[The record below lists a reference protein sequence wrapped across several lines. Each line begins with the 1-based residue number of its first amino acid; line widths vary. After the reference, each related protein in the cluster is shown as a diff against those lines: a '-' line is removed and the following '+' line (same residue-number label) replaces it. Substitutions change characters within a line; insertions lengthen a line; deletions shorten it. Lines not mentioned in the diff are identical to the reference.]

1 MRRAEP
7 QTDCLL
13 PLAEGVFR
21 ERCSGLWASAP
32 FGPGRRAAPYRCP
45 RTEASANEPRPG
57 GPDGGVCRSE
67 GTRSRGPNVTR
78 DTIGSKDPDALKIP
92 ARRAEDY
99 LTRNGSSPF
108 QAEPRQGRFGE
119 GPGNDPTN
127 DVSAVV
133 VDLCCGM

>member
-7 QTDCLL
+7 QADRLL

-21 ERCSGLWASAP
+21 ERCGCVWASTP
-32 FGPGRRAAPYRCP
+32 VGPGQRAAPDRCT

-57 GPDGGVCRSE
+57 GPDGRVCGSE
-67 GTRSRGPNVTR
+67 GKRRRGPNVTR

-99 LTRNGSSPF
+99 LTRDGSSPF
-108 QAEPRQGRFGE
+108 PAEPRHSK
-119 GPGNDPTN
+119 NAT
-127 DVSAVV
+127 SA
-133 VDLCCGM
+133 